1 MFKCKTM
8 ATINFLYRGK
18 SDTGKLSIRLI
29 HGKDIDCRVSTPILS
44 VKKYW
49 YKRTTKNDKTVFVHR
64 KLDELTFNTN
74 VIEHKNTLDTFKD
87 LILNKFEVD
96 YNAGMPITQEWLKSV
111 IVEVFP
117 MIDKKEFIKLKQLE
131 QNAKKLKSIELEENL
146 LKKNLLSNAINEMFI
161 KYASNKNELKK
172 YKVSEKLLDKFQ
184 EHQKQIFKIKDLN
197 QDFADRFMN
206 WAYIDMNY
214 KKSYINGHL
223 KRFRRA
229 SVYMYE
235 NDELDIIEVSKKL
248 KTFKVFSDVFKNKI
262 VITLNYDE
270 LDIIDNTQVS
280 AELEDAKKSI
290 LLGCETGL
298 RYSDFNKLNDNNHTN
313 KKGIDCWEFKTQKTD
328 KIVTIPKS
336 KRILYLLNKYGIPNT
351 NYPDNG
357 VKLNEDIKAVCL
369 KAELT
374 EKVQGEKTVSKKING
389 ITSIRTVTD
398 LYPKCEL
405 ICTRTFRRSFATN
418 YYGKIDT
425 SLITS
430 ITGHTTENMLRAYIN
445 VKDDSNV
452 LRTVEQINDFHKKR
466 TVVKKLHLQLV
477 SKKESNNN

>member
-1 MFKCKTM
+1 M
-8 ATINFLYRGK
+8 ATINFQYRGVN
-18 SDTGKLSIRLI
+18 DTGKLSIRLI
-29 HGKDIDCRVSTPILS
+29 HGKDIDYRISTPIFS
-44 VKKYW
+44 KKEYW
-49 YKRTTKNDKTVFVHR
+49 FKRTSKNGKTVFVHR
-64 KLDELTFNTN
+64 NLNELTFNTA
-74 VIEHKNTLDTFKD
+74 VTEHKNTLEDFEN
-87 LILNKFEVD
+87 LILNKFEID
-96 YNAGMPITQEWLKSV
+96 FNAGVPITREWLKFV
-111 IVEVFP
+111 IAEVTP
-117 MIDKKEFIKLKQLE
+117 MLDKKEFIKSKELE
-131 QNAKKLKSIELEENL
+131 QNTKKLEEVELGENL
-146 LKKNLLSNAINEMFI
+146 LKKNLLSNAVNEMFI

-172 YKVSEKLLDKFQ
+172 YKVSEKLLDKF
-184 EHQKQIFKIKDLN
+184 EKHQKQVFKIKDLN

-248 KTFKVFSDVFKNKI
+248 KTFKIFSDIFKNKI
-262 VITLNYDE
+262 VTTLNYDE
-270 LDIIDNTQVS
+270 LDKIDNTPVT
-280 AELEDAKKSI
+280 AELEDAKKAI

-298 RYSDFNKLNDNNHTN
+298 RYSDFNKLNDSNHTN

-357 VKLNEDIKAVCL
+357 VKLNEDIKTVCL
-369 KAELT
+369 TAELT
-374 EKVQGEKTVSKKING
+374 DKVQGEKTIIKKING
-389 ITSIRTVTD
+389 KKTRRTVTD

-452 LRTVEQINDFHKKR
+452 LRTVQQIDDFHKKR
-466 TVVKKLHLQLV
+466 KVVKKLHLQIV
-477 SKKESNNN
+477 GKKAINNN